1 MDFRFTTEEEAFRKE
16 VRQFLKEE
24 LTPDWQEQ
32 LDTETELLAER
43 QSGFVKQF
51 NKKLAQRRWLTMP
64 WPVEYGGLKASVMQ
78 QMIYNEE
85 MAYHDAPTGLNM
97 GVAWVG
103 PALMVYG
110 SEEQKRR
117 FLPAIA
123 NHDEVWCT
131 LYSEPGAGSDLASL
145 QTRAVRDGDEWVING
160 QKIWTSGAHRSDW
173 GWLAA
178 RTDPEA
184 PKHKGISMFVLSMD
198 TPGITI
204 RPLVNMAGMHG
215 FNEVFFQDVR
225 IPANYI
231 VGQENNGWYQLAVA
245 LDFERSS
252 VAGVA
257 RARRWWEELIAF
269 ARDVGAHGRA
279 PLRETRPEV
288 RHRLAEI
295 GLEIEV
301 GQHLSYRVASLQQ
314 AGKIP
319 NYEAS
324 IAKLYSSELGQR
336 LARTGMELLGLYGQL
351 HPRSKYVYLKGR
363 IERYYQVSVAET
375 IGGGTSEIMRGI
387 IATRGLGLPRG

>member
-1 MDFRFTTEEEAFRKE
+1 MEFRFTAEEEAFRTE
-16 VRQFLKEE
+16 VREFLKVE
-24 LTPDWQEQ
+24 LPSGWQDQ
-32 LDTETELLAER
+32 FDSETELGADQ
-43 QSGFVKQF
+43 QSEFGRQF
-51 NKKLAQRRWLTMP
+51 NKKLAERHWLTLP
-64 WPVEYGGLKASVMQ
+64 WPEEYGGLKASIMQ

-85 MAYHDAPTGLNM
+85 MAYNGAPTGLNM

-103 PALMVYG
+103 PSLMIYG
-110 SEEQKRR
+110 TEEQKKR

-123 NHDEVWCT
+123 SHDEIWCT
-131 LYSEPGAGSDLASL
+131 LYSEPEAGSDLASL
-145 QTRAVRDGDEWVING
+145 QTRAVKDGDEWVING

-184 PKHKGISMFVLSMD
+184 PKHKGISMFILPMD
-198 TPGITI
+198 TAGITI

-215 FNEVFFQDVR
+215 FNEVFFEDVR

-257 RARRWWEELIAF
+257 RARRWCEDLIAF
-269 ARDVGAHGRA
+269 SKERRPFLEA
-279 PLRETRPEV
+279 RPEV

-295 GLEIEV
+295 GLEIDV
-301 GQHLSYRVASLQQ
+301 GQNLSYRVASLQQ
-314 AGKIP
+314 TGKIP

-324 IAKLYSSELGQR
+324 IAKLYSSELGRR
-336 LARTGMELLGLYGQL
+336 LAGTGMDLLGLYGQL
-351 HPRSKYVYLKGR
+351 RPRSKFSYLKGR
-363 IERYYQVSVAET
+363 IERYYQLSVAET
-375 IGGGTSEIMRGI
+375 IGGGTSEIMRNI
-387 IATRGLGLPRG
+387 IAMRGLGLPKG

>member
-1 MDFRFTTEEEAFRKE
+1 MEFRFTAEEESFRTE
-16 VRQFLKEE
+16 VRAFLKAE
-24 LTPDWQEQ
+24 LPKGWQDQ
-32 LDTETELLAER
+32 FDTQTELGAEQ
-43 QSGFVKQF
+43 QSDFGKQF
-51 NKKLAQRRWLTMP
+51 NKKLAERRWLTLP
-64 WPVEYGGLKASVMQ
+64 WPEEYGGLKASIMQ

-85 MAYHDAPTGLNM
+85 MAYNSAPTGLNM

-103 PALMVYG
+103 PSLMIYG
-110 SEEQKRR
+110 SDEQKQR

-123 NHDEVWCT
+123 GHDEIWCT
-131 LYSEPGAGSDLASL
+131 LYSEPGSGSDLASL

-184 PKHKGISMFVLSMD
+184 PKHKGISMFILPMD

-204 RPLVNMAGMHG
+204 QPLINMAGMHG
-215 FNEVFFQDVR
+215 FNEVFFEDVR
-225 IPANYI
+225 IPANYL

-257 RARRWWEELIAF
+257 RARRWWEDLVDF
-269 ARDVGAHGRA
+269 AKENRPFVEA
-279 PLRETRPEV
+279 RPEV

-295 GLEIEV
+295 GLEIEM
-301 GQHLSYRVASLQQ
+301 GQNLCYRVGSLQQ
-314 AGKIP
+314 TGKIP

-336 LARTGMELLGLYGQL
+336 LARTGMDLMGLYGQL
-351 HPRSKYVYLKGR
+351 RPRSKHVHLKGR

-375 IGGGTSEIMRGI
+375 IGGGTSEIMRNI
-387 IATRGLGLPRG
+387 VAMRGLGLSKQ

>member
-1 MDFRFTTEEEAFRKE
+1 MEFRFTAEEEAFRAE
-16 VRQFLKEE
+16 VREFLKEE
-24 LTPDWQEQ
+24 LPPGWQDQ
-32 LDTETELLAER
+32 FDSDTELLTEQ
-43 QSGFVKQF
+43 QSEFGRQF
-51 NKKLAQRRWLTMP
+51 NKKLAQRRWLTLP
-64 WPVEYGGLKASVMQ
+64 WPVEYGGLKASIMQ

-85 MAYHDAPTGLNM
+85 MAYNGAPTGLNM

-103 PALMVYG
+103 PSLMIYG
-110 SEEQKRR
+110 TDEQKKR

-123 NHDEVWCT
+123 NHEEIWCT

-145 QTRAVRDGDEWVING
+145 QTRAVRDGDEWVISG

-184 PKHKGISMFVLSMD
+184 PKHKGISMFILPMN
-198 TPGITI
+198 TPGITV
-204 RPLVNMAGMHG
+204 RPLVNMASMRG
-215 FNEVFFQDVR
+215 FNEVFFEDVR

-257 RARRWWEELIAF
+257 RARRWWEDLMTF
-269 ARDVGAHGRA
+269 AREHRPFV
-279 PLRETRPEV
+279 ETRPEV

-295 GLEIEV
+295 GLEIEA
-301 GQHLSYRVASLQQ
+301 GQNLCYRVASLQQ

-351 HPRSKYVYLKGR
+351 RPRSKYSYLRGR
-363 IERYYQVSVAET
+363 IERYYQLSVAET
-375 IGGGTSEIMRGI
+375 IGGGTSEIMRNI
-387 IATRGLGLPRG
+387 IAIRGLGLPKG